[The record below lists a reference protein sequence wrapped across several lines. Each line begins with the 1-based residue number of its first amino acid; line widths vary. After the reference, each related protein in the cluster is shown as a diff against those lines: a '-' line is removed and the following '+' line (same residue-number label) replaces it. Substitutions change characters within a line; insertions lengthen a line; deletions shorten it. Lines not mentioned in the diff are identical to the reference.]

1 MQPHKIN
8 IIRISNAANPSR
20 RYNSKLE
27 VPLSPAVADL
37 TMSIVYV
44 VLDVLSG
51 LVTTS
56 EICCIS
62 ARRAPA
68 MSIGWEDDT
77 KLKAGESFPGM
88 HTIVASGSEQ
98 TALMPI
104 ELISA
109 GIEIEYF
116 VNGNGANAGFTAN
129 TITPLLI
136 ANVDDSESKI
146 EFESS
151 ENFAFAVREESVE
164 SESVVAIEPVVNK

>member
-1 MQPHKIN
+1 
-8 IIRISNAANPSR
+8 
-20 RYNSKLE
+20 
-27 VPLSPAVADL
+27 
-37 TMSIVYV
+37 
-44 VLDVLSG
+44 
-51 LVTTS
+51 
-56 EICCIS
+56 
-62 ARRAPA
+62 

>member
-8 IIRISNAANPSR
+8 IIRISNPANPSR
-20 RYNSKLE
+20 RYNSKLG
-27 VPLSPAVADL
+27 VALLPAVADL

-44 VLDVLSG
+44 VLDVLSA

-68 MSIGWEDDT
+68 TAIGWEDDT
-77 KLKAGESFPGM
+77 KLRAGESFPGT

-116 VNGNGANAGFTAN
+116 VNGNGANAGVTVN
-129 TITPLLI
+129 TITPSLI
-136 ANVDDSESKI
+136 ANVVDSESKI
-146 EFESS
+146 EFESP
-151 ENFAFAVREESVE
+151 ENFAFATRADSVE
-164 SESVVAIEPVVNK
+164 SEVAIESVVTR

>member
-8 IIRISNAANPSR
+8 IIRISNPANPSR
-20 RYNSKLE
+20 GYNSKLE
-27 VPLSPAVADL
+27 VALSPAVANL

-44 VLDVLSG
+44 VLDVMSA

-68 MSIGWEDDT
+68 TAIGWEDDT
-77 KLKAGESFPGM
+77 KLKAGESFPGT

-116 VNGNGANAGFTAN
+116 VNGNGANAGVTVN
-129 TITPLLI
+129 TITPSLI
-136 ANVDDSESKI
+136 ANVVDSESKI
-146 EFESS
+146 EFESP
-151 ENFAFAVREESVE
+151 ENFAFATRADSVE
-164 SESVVAIEPVVNK
+164 SEVAIESVVTR